1 MFVLKQRVSNVS
13 LLYFLNKCLLYNI
26 LINNVYSAI
35 SNVFIAKFRSAKQAQ
50 TFIFLW
56 ESFITAVKTS
66 LEIRIIWILLCNTR
80 SCRWNIRS
88 VFVWLSLTKTVLRIN
103 YAQTLISMQLCMNKL
118 VSLKTVSQLMNIDLW
133 LMRCMSAFESIFI
146 SLISENKRSASDVNR
161 AFFTKLSGLMFS
173 KRLHIVHGTFSRNV

>member
-1 MFVLKQRVSNVS
+1 M
-13 LLYFLNKCLLYNI
+13 
-26 LINNVYSAI
+26 
-35 SNVFIAKFRSAKQAQ
+35 FIAKFRSAKQAQ

-66 LEIRIIWILLCNTR
+66 LEIRIIWILLCNTHADEI
-80 SCRWNIRS
+80 SDQCLSDS
-88 VFVWLSLTKTVLRIN
+88 VWRKPSWESIMLKHSLV
-103 YAQTLISMQLCMNKL
+103 CMNKL

-146 SLISENKRSASDVNR
+146 TLISVNKRSASDVNR
-161 AFFTKLSGLMFS
+161 TFFTKLSGLMFS